1 MVRLLTLLLNTT
13 FPSFNSAIGSFE
25 GGRPGVCIPKDT
37 CPTSSPSFEYPNVD
51 YSSIS
56 PRKFLSI
63 RPTRHSWKPI
73 KRTTGSEREGD
84 REREDK
90 KRVNKVRRQPMPER
104 KNGDPV
110 LSCPSIIHRTR
121 QRKKVKKNRHSLT
134 DLTGHGSKG

>member
-1 MVRLLTLLLNTT
+1 MLIIHRSVRGS
-13 FPSFNSAIGSFE
+13 SFLFGPPVTV
-25 GGRPGVCIPKDT
+25 G
-37 CPTSSPSFEYPNVD
+37 SPSREQQGA
-51 YSSIS
+51 
-56 PRKFLSI
+56 K
-63 RPTRHSWKPI
+63 
-73 KRTTGSEREGD
+73 ERERE